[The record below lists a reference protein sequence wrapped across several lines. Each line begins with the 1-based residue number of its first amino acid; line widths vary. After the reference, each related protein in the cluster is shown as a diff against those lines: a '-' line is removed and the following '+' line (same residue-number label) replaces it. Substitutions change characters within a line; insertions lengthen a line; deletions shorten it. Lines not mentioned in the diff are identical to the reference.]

1 MMQSEAKPVVGEAT
15 PRPLAELLACPAAI
29 ADLLN
34 VAVQHTEFASGDTV
48 FRQGAACRGLYVVA
62 SGLLQRRAERL
73 QARVVLGSVQAGELV
88 ELAAA
93 LGAGQHTYTLVT
105 QSPATLMM
113 LPMDSLHQAFDRY
126 PPLRMQLLEELA
138 REVSRA
144 YVSCRATRNAGM
156 RRKMTKLSVTQ
167 NTQIS

>member
-1 MMQSEAKPVVGEAT
+1 MVDEAT
-15 PRPLAELLACPAAI
+15 PRPLAELLACPSTT

-34 VAVQHTEFASGDTV
+34 VSVQHIEFVSGDTV

-62 SGLLQRRAERL
+62 SGRLQRRAERM

-93 LGAGQHTYTLVT
+93 LGAGQHTYTLVA

-113 LPMDSLHQAFDRY
+113 LPIDSLHQAFDKY

-144 YVSCRATRNAGM
+144 YVSCRATRDAGI
-156 RRKMTKLSVTQ
+156 RRKTAKLSVTES
-167 NTQIS
+167 TAI